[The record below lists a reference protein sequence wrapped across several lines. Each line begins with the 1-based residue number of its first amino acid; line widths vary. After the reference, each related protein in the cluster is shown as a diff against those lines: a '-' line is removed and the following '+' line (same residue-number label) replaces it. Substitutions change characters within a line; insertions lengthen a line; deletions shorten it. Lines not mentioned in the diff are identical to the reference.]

1 MHLSCPGLNIRW
13 DAVVLITLAFKDFG
27 MTSFEEGLGV
37 GVEVV
42 VDDVFVDGLE
52 GVFWTIE
59 VIEIVIML
67 VLDKVFGQGLQE
79 LKIDGDGLLV
89 HADSQNLVNI
99 SSHGVMN
106 LICNLFT
113 ILIDVAGIEDG
124 FILWIELNHG
134 EGITISLC

>member
-1 MHLSCPGLNIRW
+1 MI
-13 DAVVLITLAFKDFG
+13 ALAFKDFG
-27 MTSFEEGLGV
+27 VAGFEEGLGV

-59 VIEIVIML
+59 VIEIVVML

-79 LKIDGDGLLV
+79 LKIHGDGLFV

-99 SSHGVMN
+99 PSHGVMN
-106 LICNLFT
+106 LICNLIT
-113 ILIDVAGIEDG
+113 ILIDVARIEDG
-124 FILWIELNHG
+124 FVLWIELNHG

>member
-113 ILIDVAGIEDG
+113 ILIIY
-124 FILWIELNHG
+124 IY
-134 EGITISLC
+134 TY

>member
-1 MHLSCPGLNIRW
+1 MGRHSLDSTRFQGFRHDQLRGGTWSRGRGL
-13 DAVVLITLAFKDFG
+13 
-27 MTSFEEGLGV
+27 
-37 GVEVV
+37 

-59 VIEIVIML
+59 VIEIVVML

-79 LKIDGDGLLV
+79 LKIHGDGLFV

-99 SSHGVMN
+99 PSHGVMN
-106 LICNLFT
+106 LICNLIT
-113 ILIDVAGIEDG
+113 ILIDVARIEDG